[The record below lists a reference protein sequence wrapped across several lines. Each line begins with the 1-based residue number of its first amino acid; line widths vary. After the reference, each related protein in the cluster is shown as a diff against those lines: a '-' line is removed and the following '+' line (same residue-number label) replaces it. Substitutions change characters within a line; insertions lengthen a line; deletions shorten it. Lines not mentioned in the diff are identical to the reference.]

1 MICLL
6 DDGRCLVFICSP
18 LLMAIF
24 VLHFILFAE
33 GRLSFLFSVDV
44 WFVLSFVL
52 VHVNAWG
59 VGPSGSPHFVL
70 LGLANNCVDICV
82 WHGLLPCFLYVLNA
96 VHRSCYYIPPPFV
109 SFVCRFS
116 IFLGSLCLEHRLDC
130 NANSPRAKQRLAPP
144 SNGRGE
150 ISNPVNQGG

>member
-44 WFVLSFVL
+44 RFVLSFVL

-82 WHGLLPCFLYVLNA
+82 
-96 VHRSCYYIPPPFV
+96 
-109 SFVCRFS
+109 
-116 IFLGSLCLEHRLDC
+116 
-130 NANSPRAKQRLAPP
+130 
-144 SNGRGE
+144 
-150 ISNPVNQGG
+150 

>member
-1 MICLL
+1 MICLA
-6 DDGRCLVFICSP
+6 DDVRCLVFICSP

-44 WFVLSFVL
+44 WFVLTFVL

-59 VGPSGSPHFVL
+59 VWPLGSPHFVL

-82 WHGLLPCFLYVLNA
+82 
-96 VHRSCYYIPPPFV
+96 
-109 SFVCRFS
+109 
-116 IFLGSLCLEHRLDC
+116 
-130 NANSPRAKQRLAPP
+130 
-144 SNGRGE
+144 
-150 ISNPVNQGG
+150 